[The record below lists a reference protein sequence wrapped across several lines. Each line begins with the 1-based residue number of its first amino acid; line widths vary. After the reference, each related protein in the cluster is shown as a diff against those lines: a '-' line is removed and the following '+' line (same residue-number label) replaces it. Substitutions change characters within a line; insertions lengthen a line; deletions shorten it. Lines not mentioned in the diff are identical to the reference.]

1 MKCNEPVI
9 YYDPAACRICPR
21 NCLADRAGGK
31 TGLCGETNT
40 IRVGRAALHF
50 WEEPCISGTSG
61 SGTVFFAGCAL
72 RCVYCQN
79 HDLIRSGAGIP
90 VSAQRL
96 QDIFFE
102 LKEKGAA
109 NINLVT
115 PDHFIPQIL
124 PVVMA
129 AKKAGLGL
137 PFVWNLSGYESL
149 EQVRS
154 LEGAADIYLAD
165 FKYADA
171 ALAERYSHAPDYP
184 ETALA
189 AVMEMV
195 RQRPEPR
202 FDTVGMMQEG
212 VIVRHLL
219 LPSHVKASKE
229 ALRRLYA
236 AFGDHIYISILNQ
249 YTPRPGIGEQF
260 SELARRVTKREYARL
275 VDYALSLG
283 IANAF
288 VQEGSTASESFIPAF
303 NGEGV

>member
-1 MKCNEPVI
+1 MMC
-9 YYDPAACRICPR
+9 YDPAACGICPR

-31 TGLCGETNT
+31 TGFCGETAA
-40 IRVGRAALHF
+40 IRLGRAALHF
-50 WEEPCISGTSG
+50 WEEPCISGTPG

-79 HDLIRSGAGIP
+79 HDLIRSGAGVP

-96 QDIFFE
+96 QEIFFE

-124 PVVMA
+124 PAVMA

-137 PFVWNLSGYESL
+137 PFVWNLSGYESPG
-149 EQVRS
+149 QVQS

-165 FKYADA
+165 YKYADA
-171 ALAERYSHAPDYP
+171 VLAERYSHAPDYP
-184 ETALA
+184 ETAMA
-189 AVMEMV
+189 AITEMV

-202 FDTVGMMQEG
+202 FGPDGMMREG

-219 LPSHVKASKE
+219 LPSHVNASKE

-249 YTPRPGIGEQF
+249 YTPRAGIGEHYP
-260 SELARRVTKREYARL
+260 ELARRVTKREYARL

-283 IANAF
+283 IVNAF
-288 VQEGSTASESFIPAF
+288 VQEGSAASESFIPAF
-303 NGEGV
+303 DGEGV